1 MIIFLMVL
9 RHCSFTFSSFFQV
22 LDSLPSLKLDSLP
35 DVHVPRFSDVH
46 VPRFSDVHVPRVPR
60 PDLHKLTD
68 QLTCLHLQLAS
79 LKSSMKPGYVRLC
92 AYICH
97 GFMIFSD

>member
-1 MIIFLMVL
+1 L
-9 RHCSFTFSSFFQV
+9 FQV

-92 AYICH
+92 AYIGYGLKMHIYVCVH
-97 GFMIFSD
+97 KLRFLISE